1 MYGRNKNLIQGLLAL
16 TVFVAGCTDNRSKTL
31 QVKPGPIPSTV
42 TGSSLV
48 FVSDRQFNGTA
59 TVVQQMQIKGSSLFM
74 TGRPFGFT
82 RWEVSP
88 NPENPSKT
96 FAIADNIPAYTAAT
110 TSQGAWI
117 PDYYA
122 RGALEIFGNIAYMS
136 GNVGLSMANITNSF
150 PAEIGRKQGAVNGN
164 AVQADDAYA
173 YEAMIQNPNKS
184 VYYGF
189 RKQDFVYTVD
199 SSTVA
204 LALIR
209 REAYGTNGQAVC
221 CVTGATVFNNRI
233 YVAFGDRMVMF
244 DMANDGRLIPGGSYT
259 ELHVANVASTPKYL
273 YIQHEP
279 IPNPAGGNF
288 SSRPRGIYVF
298 DKNLNFVERIDTG
311 VNLLRMAVSWNDGHI
326 YANVDNQAVRI
337 YRIQWNA
344 TPAE

>member
-16 TVFVAGCTDNRSKTL
+16 TVFVAGCTDNRPKT
-31 QVKPGPIPSTV
+31 VKQGPNLSTLPV
-42 TGSSLV
+42 TSSSIV
-48 FVSDRQFNGTA
+48 FVSDRQFNGAA
-59 TVVQQMQIKGSSLFM
+59 TVVQQMQIKGASLYM

-88 NPENPSKT
+88 NPESPSKT

-110 TSQGAWI
+110 TNQGAWI

-122 RGALEIFGNIAYMS
+122 RGALEIFGSIAYMS

-150 PAEIGRKQGAVNGN
+150 PAEMGRKQGAVNGN
-164 AVQADDAYA
+164 TVQADDAYA
-173 YEAMIQNPNKS
+173 YEAMVQNPNRS

-189 RKQDFVYTVD
+189 RKQDYVYTVD

-209 REAYGTNGQAVC
+209 REAYGAAGQAVC

-233 YVAFGDRMVMF
+233 YVSFGDRMVMF
-244 DMANDGRLIPGGSYT
+244 DMANDGRLIPAGSYT
-259 ELHVANVASTPKYL
+259 ELHAANVVSTPKYL
-273 YIQHEP
+273 YVQHEP
-279 IPNPAGGNF
+279 IANPAGGNF
-288 SSRPRGIYVF
+288 STRPRGIYVF
-298 DKNLNFVERIDTG
+298 DAAGNAVDRIDTG
-311 VNLLRMAVSWNDGHI
+311 VNLLRMAVSWNDGHV

-344 TPAE
+344 TAAQ